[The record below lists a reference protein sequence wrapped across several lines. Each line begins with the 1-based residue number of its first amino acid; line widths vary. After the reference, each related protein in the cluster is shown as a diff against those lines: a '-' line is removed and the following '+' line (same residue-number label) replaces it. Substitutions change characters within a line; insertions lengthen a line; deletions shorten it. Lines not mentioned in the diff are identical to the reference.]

1 MKYIFILFLT
11 LVTLPLCALNA
22 PDSPEDK
29 PVLQSSSTNM
39 QQNARQAVR
48 LGNKNFQSRLNT
60 PDMTATDTNI
70 ALLITTGF
78 QPFFDKLNRLEAN
91 GLLRSPSLRE
101 QYTNEFFELVQ
112 QLRVLLIKNQSR
124 FSSVLFIDEKA
135 ADEETLK
142 IVNEAINNG
151 HF

>member
-1 MKYIFILFLT
+1 
-11 LVTLPLCALNA
+11 
-22 PDSPEDK
+22 
-29 PVLQSSSTNM
+29 M